1 MTFIMAL
8 ALYLIVSTGFH
19 IHGIIL
25 SFKKKW
31 YIGLAALTIPWFALI
46 ISIAKVFF
54 KKDLLK

>member
-1 MTFIMAL
+1 MAL